1 MRFTMLPLLAA
12 MLSTAAC
19 SGAPDETATGDTAN
33 PAASTGTSTL
43 AYRCEDGTMLRAE
56 YGDADVRVH
65 WADGR
70 TATLPRA
77 ESASAGGGDAYVGS
91 DVSLQ
96 RTGSGFELH
105 DGENATVA
113 CNEVPK
119 GDASAQAAAPDN
131 TGITMRYACDADTSV
146 TVMANGSAEVHLPDG
161 RAVTVSRIAGS
172 APPVF
177 TGESL
182 YFTVGEN
189 GARLSQ
195 DEAANV
201 LRCNP
206 A

>member
-12 MLSTAAC
+12 ALCTAAC
-19 SGAPDETATGDTAN
+19 SGTSDEAATAETDK
-33 PAASTGTSTL
+33 PAASTGTNTL
-43 AYRCEDGTMLRAE
+43 AYRCEDGTMLQAE
-56 YGDADVRVH
+56 YGEADVSLR

-77 ESASAGGGDAYVGS
+77 ESASAGGSDAYVGS

-195 DEAANV
+195 DEAANE